1 MTTVIRPGLIV
12 GPGDETDRFTYWPV
26 RLARGGKV
34 LAPGDGS
41 DPVQF
46 IDVRDL
52 AEWTIRV
59 AEARALGVFN
69 ATGPAQPLTV
79 RAMLSEI
86 AAGIQIEPRLTSVS
100 TDFLKAQKV
109 SPWRDLPVWI
119 PGQGDWAG
127 FARRDIRR
135 ALDAGLVFRPLP
147 QTAADTLTYFKTLPQ
162 DRQEKLKAGLS
173 AERETALLANWA
185 AVADK

>member
-1 MTTVIRPGLIV
+1 
-12 GPGDETDRFTYWPV
+12 
-26 RLARGGKV
+26 
-34 LAPGDGS
+34 
-41 DPVQF
+41 
-46 IDVRDL
+46 
-52 AEWTIRV
+52 
-59 AEARALGVFN
+59 
-69 ATGPAQPLTV
+69 
-79 RAMLSEI
+79 MLSEI
-86 AAGIQIEPRLTSVS
+86 AAGIQTEPRLTWVS

-109 SPWRDLPVWI
+109 LPWRDLPVWV

-135 ALDAGLVFRPLP
+135 ALDAGLVFRLLP
-147 QTAADTLTYFKTLPQ
+147 QKAADTLTYFKTLPQ